1 MEIRQLRHFM
11 AVVDEGG
18 FTAAARAELIV
29 QSALSASIRNL
40 ERELG
45 ADLFDRTG
53 RRVVLTEAGRA
64 LVPQA
69 RALLAGAQA
78 ARQAVAAVTGLE
90 RGRVAIGTIQTLTSV
105 DLPAELAAFHSAFPG
120 IQVSVRDATVDELTD
135 ALRAGEL
142 DLAYLAPDAREL
154 PEGLTVH
161 ATWHEELVLITAPG
175 HRLAGAGRV
184 RISDLAEEPFV
195 DFRAGT
201 GLETAVRRL
210 AAHCGLRRRI
220 TCDVTQAGLLVE
232 LVRAGIGVAFVPR
245 PIGERAGLP
254 CVTVRQPEPGR
265 TVVLAGRGARPRNP
279 AAAALL
285 DHLMASS
292 AGHLDTP
299 VDDPADGPAGRLTRA
314 AEARP
319 ARLRDAVP
327 AAAGRRGG
335 RRPAAG

>member
-11 AVVDEGG
+11 AVVTEGG
-18 FTAAARAELIV
+18 FTAAARSELIV
-29 QSALSASIRNL
+29 QSALSTSIRNL

-64 LVPQA
+64 LLPQA
-69 RALLAGAQA
+69 RALLAGARS
-78 ARQAVAAVTGLE
+78 AREAVAAVAGLHT
-90 RGRVAIGTIQTLTSV
+90 GRVAIGTIQTLTCV
-105 DLPAELAAFHSAFPG
+105 DLPGELAVFHREFPG
-120 IQVSVRDATVDELTD
+120 VQVSVRDATVDELTA

-175 HRLAGAGRV
+175 HPLAAAGRTL
-184 RISDLAEEPFV
+184 ISDLAEEPFV

-254 CVTVRQPEPGR
+254 CVTVRQPDPGR
-265 TVVLAGRGARPRNP
+265 TVVLAGRGPRPRNP

-285 DHLMASS
+285 D
-292 AGHLDTP
+292 
-299 VDDPADGPAGRLTRA
+299 RLTGRG
-314 AEARP
+314 ETV
-319 ARLRDAVP
+319 RDAAP
-327 AAAGRRGG
+327 AAAGRPGD
-335 RRPAAG
+335 RRPPGS

>member
-1 MEIRQLRHFM
+1 MEMRQLRHFM
-11 AVVDEGG
+11 AVVTEGG

-29 QSALSASIRNL
+29 QSALSTSIRNL

-64 LVPQA
+64 LLPQA
-69 RALLAGAQA
+69 RALLAGADA
-78 ARQAVAAVTGLE
+78 ARDAVAAVAGLAA
-90 RGRVAIGTIQTLTSV
+90 GRVAIGTIQTLTCV
-105 DLPAELAAFHSAFPG
+105 DLPAELAAFHQDFPG
-120 IQVSVRDATVDELTD
+120 IQVSVRDATVTELTE

-142 DLAYLAPDAREL
+142 DLAYLAPDAREV
-154 PEGLTVH
+154 PEGLTAY

-175 HRLAGAGRV
+175 HPLARAGRTL
-184 RISDLAEEPFV
+184 IKDLAEEPFV

-210 AAHCGLRRRI
+210 AAHCGLERRI

-254 CVTVRQPEPGR
+254 CVEIRQPEPGR

-279 AAAALL
+279 AAGALL
-285 DHLMASS
+285 
-292 AGHLDTP
+292 GHLT
-299 VDDPADGPAGRLTRA
+299 GA
-314 AEARP
+314 A
-319 ARLRDAVP
+319 P
-327 AAAGRRGG
+327 AAAGRPGG
-335 RRPAAG
+335 RRPPAGP

>member
-11 AVVDEGG
+11 AVVTEGG

-29 QSALSASIRNL
+29 QSALSSSIRNL

-45 ADLFDRTG
+45 AELFERTG

-69 RALLAGAQA
+69 RALLATAEA
-78 ARQAVAAVTGLE
+78 AKDAVAAVTDLAT
-90 RGRVAIGTIQTLTSV
+90 GRVSIGTIQTLTCV
-105 DLPAELAAFHSAFPG
+105 DLPAELAAFHRDVPG
-120 IQVSVRDATVDELTD
+120 VQVSVRDAPVAELTE

-142 DLAYLAPDAREL
+142 DLAYLAPDARPL

-161 ATWHEELVLITAPG
+161 ATWQEELVLVTAPG
-175 HRLAGAGRV
+175 HPLAQAGRTL
-184 RISDLAEEPFV
+184 IKDLAEEPFV

-201 GLETAVRRL
+201 GLESAVRRL
-210 AAHCGLRRRI
+210 AAHCGLERRI
-220 TCDVTQAGLLVE
+220 TCDVTQIGLLVE

-245 PIGERAGLP
+245 AIGERAGLP
-254 CVTVRQPEPGR
+254 CVRIRQPEPGR
-265 TVVLAGRGARPRNP
+265 TVVLAGRGPRPRNP

-285 DHLMASS
+285 RHL
-292 AGHLDTP
+292 T
-299 VDDPADGPAGRLTRA
+299 A
-314 AEARP
+314 AA
-319 ARLRDAVP
+319 P
-327 AAAGRRGG
+327 AAADRPGG

>member
-11 AVVDEGG
+11 AVVTEGG

-29 QSALSASIRNL
+29 QSALSSSIRNL

-45 ADLFDRTG
+45 AELFERTG

-69 RALLAGAQA
+69 RALLATAEA
-78 ARQAVAAVTGLE
+78 AKDAVAAVTDLAT
-90 RGRVAIGTIQTLTSV
+90 GRVSIGTIQTLTCV
-105 DLPAELAAFHSAFPG
+105 DLPAELAAFHRDVPG
-120 IQVSVRDATVDELTD
+120 VQVSVRDAPVAELTE

-142 DLAYLAPDAREL
+142 DLAYLAPDARPL

-161 ATWHEELVLITAPG
+161 ATWQEELVLVTAPG
-175 HRLAGAGRV
+175 HPLAQAGRTL
-184 RISDLAEEPFV
+184 IKDLAEEPFV

-201 GLETAVRRL
+201 GLESAVRRL
-210 AAHCGLRRRI
+210 AAHCGLERRI
-220 TCDVTQAGLLVE
+220 TCDVTQIGLLVE

-245 PIGERAGLP
+245 AIGERAGLP
-254 CVTVRQPEPGR
+254 CVRIRQPEPGR
-265 TVVLAGRGARPRNP
+265 TVVLAGRGPRPRNP

-285 DHLMASS
+285 RHL
-292 AGHLDTP
+292 T
-299 VDDPADGPAGRLTRA
+299 A
-314 AEARP
+314 AA
-319 ARLRDAVP
+319 P
-327 AAAGRRGG
+327 AAAGRPGG

>member
-1 MEIRQLRHFM
+1 MRQLRHFM
-11 AVVDEGG
+11 AVVTEGS

-29 QSALSASIRNL
+29 QSALSTSIRNL

-64 LVPQA
+64 LLPQA
-69 RALLAGAQA
+69 RALLAGERS
-78 ARQAVAAVTGLE
+78 AREAVAAVAGLDS
-90 RGRVAIGTIQTLTSV
+90 GRVAIGTIQTLTCV
-105 DLPAELAAFHSAFPG
+105 DLPGELAAFHEGFPG
-120 IQVSVRDATVDELTD
+120 LQVSVRDATVDDLTE

-175 HRLAGAGRV
+175 HRLAGAGKTL
-184 RISDLAEEPFV
+184 ISELAEEPFV

-210 AAHCGLRRRI
+210 AAHCGLTRRI
-220 TCDVTQAGLLVE
+220 TCDVTQAGLLVD

-254 CVTVRQPEPGR
+254 CITVRQPDPGR

-279 AAAALL
+279 AAGALL
-285 DHLMASS
+285 DHLM
-292 AGHLDTP
+292 GR
-299 VDDPADGPAGRLTRA
+299 GRLTV
-314 AEARP
+314 
-319 ARLRDAVP
+319 AVP
-327 AAAGRRGG
+327 AAAGRPDG
-335 RRPAAG
+335 RRLPAG

>member
-11 AVVDEGG
+11 AVVTEGS

-29 QSALSASIRNL
+29 QSALSTSIRNL

-64 LVPQA
+64 LLPRA
-69 RALLAGAQA
+69 RALLAGERS
-78 ARQAVAAVTGLE
+78 AREAVAAVAGLDS
-90 RGRVAIGTIQTLTSV
+90 GRVAIGTIQTLTCV
-105 DLPAELAAFHSAFPG
+105 DLPGELAAFHEEFPG
-120 IQVSVRDATVDELTD
+120 IQVSVRDAPVDDLTE

-175 HRLAGAGRV
+175 HPLAGAGKAL
-184 RISDLAEEPFV
+184 ISDLAEEPFV

-210 AAHCGLRRRI
+210 AAHCGLTRRI
-220 TCDVTQAGLLVE
+220 TCDVTQAGLLVD

-254 CVTVRQPEPGR
+254 CVTVRQPDPGR
-265 TVVLAGRGARPRNP
+265 TVVLAGRGSRPRNP
-279 AAAALL
+279 AAGALL
-285 DHLMASS
+285 DHLM
-292 AGHLDTP
+292 GR
-299 VDDPADGPAGRLTRA
+299 GRLRGA
-314 AEARP
+314 AR
-319 ARLRDAVP
+319 
-327 AAAGRRGG
+327 AAAGPPDG
-335 RRPAAG
+335 RRPPAG